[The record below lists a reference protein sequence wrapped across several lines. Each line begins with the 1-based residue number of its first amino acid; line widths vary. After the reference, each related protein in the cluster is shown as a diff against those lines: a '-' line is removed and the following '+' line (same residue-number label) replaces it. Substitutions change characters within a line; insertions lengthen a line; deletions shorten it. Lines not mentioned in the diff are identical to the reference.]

1 MRLALHVAAKDLR
14 AHRLL
19 VAAWGAALATD
30 LVLSTGWAHGFVVTW
45 PLAYDLKRL
54 AVSLLAALLG
64 AFVAVA
70 AIHSDPSVSTTAF
83 WLTRPIGRGTLLLAK
98 LLVVALAVAVPALE
112 QMLAAAVVGAGA
124 TDVWRILVE
133 ALFFQALIVL
143 PLAAIAAI
151 TADAGRYALSVVAA
165 LAALPVVQ
173 TIVSY
178 TVAGRIFPGRPVAG
192 LFTAAGLVVT
202 MSLVVLGHQLLT
214 RKTRRSAALAVV
226 SAVLVLMAFNSFTPA
241 GRQPRRPARED
252 RGSHMPTDTRPEVQ
266 ARIGAGGMGRQAV
279 GTSQSRVLVDLEV
292 TGLPREM
299 VAVPIAVRASWSFP
313 GGPTLESKNI
323 GFASGWWHD
332 SVPNQPLF
340 REAIGRLLGTT
351 VVGSADFRQKALQA
365 GSGFE
370 LGPLEANRDR
380 PGTLTLDV
388 ELLLVRLHE
397 AGRMPLERGREMWA
411 RAHHIVV
418 LPERPLP
425 GVRIGHLR
433 PTLSLR
439 GAMWHDAESG
449 LSLVLLNKALGEAS
463 VAFGGLS
470 EGSFGGGLSHVRHRT
485 LSLGYPVQPNPEWLS
500 GAELVAVTI
509 EPEGMI
515 RRIVRVEG
523 VRFAD
528 LPAIHG
534 RGL

>member
-1 MRLALHVAAKDLR
+1 
-14 AHRLL
+14 
-19 VAAWGAALATD
+19 
-30 LVLSTGWAHGFVVTW
+30 VLSTGRAHGFVVTW
-45 PLAYDLKRL
+45 PVAYDLKRL

-98 LLVVALAVAVPALE
+98 LLVVTLAILVPGLE
-112 QMLAAAVVGAGA
+112 QMLAATVAGA
-124 TDVWRILVE
+124 ATTDAWRILVE

-151 TADAGRYALSVVAA
+151 TADAGRYALSLVAA

-173 TIVSY
+173 TLISY
-178 TVAGRIFPGRPVAG
+178 SVRGRVLPGRPVAS
-192 LFTAAGLVVT
+192 LFTAAGLVLT

-214 RKTRRSAALAVV
+214 RKTRRSAALTVV
-226 SAVLVLMAFNSFTPA
+226 SAILVLVAFNSFTPA
-241 GRQPRRPARED
+241 GRQVRLPPRQD
-252 RGSHMPTDTRPEVQ
+252 RGSVLPTNTRPEVQ
-266 ARIGAGGMGRQAV
+266 ARIGAGGMGWQPV
-279 GTSQSRVLVDLEV
+279 GTDRSRVLVDLEV

-313 GGPTLESKNI
+313 GGPRLESKEI

-340 REAIGRLLGTT
+340 RDAIGRVLGTT
-351 VVGSADFRQKALQA
+351 IVGSSSFRERAVGAGIGFDLEGLQ
-365 GSGFE
+365 
-370 LGPLEANRDR
+370 ANRDR

-388 ELLLVRLHE
+388 ELLLVRLRE
-397 AGRMPLERGREMWA
+397 AGRLPLERGREMWA
-411 RAHHIVV
+411 GAHHIVV
-418 LPERPLP
+418 LPDRPLP

-463 VAFGGLS
+463 VAFGGLP
-470 EGSFGGGLSHVRHRT
+470 EVSFGGGLSHVRHRT
-485 LSLGYPVQPNPEWLS
+485 LSLAYPVQPNPEWLS
-500 GAELVAVTI
+500 GAEIVGITV
-509 EPEGMI
+509 EPEETI
-515 RRIVRVEG
+515 RRVVRVGG
-523 VRFAD
+523 VKFED
-528 LPAIHG
+528 LPQVHG